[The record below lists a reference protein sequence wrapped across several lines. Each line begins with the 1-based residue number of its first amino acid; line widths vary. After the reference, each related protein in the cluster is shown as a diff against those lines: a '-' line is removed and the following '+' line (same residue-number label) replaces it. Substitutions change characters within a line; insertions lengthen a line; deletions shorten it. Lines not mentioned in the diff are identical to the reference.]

1 MTKIQVPINL
11 ASEPFRRDRAMLIAS
26 AALGLALIALLGF
39 QISTILAERHRA
51 ADIRVTID
59 RLNARL
65 RTIGI
70 EQAKLNATMHQPE
83 NAEVLERSLFLN
95 TLIERKAISWS
106 RIFADLEK
114 VLPYNVRLVSVR
126 LPEVDSENA
135 VLLDMLVGAKE
146 IQPVLELLRKLE
158 ASPQFGP
165 PEVPNSMPPSQTDP
179 FFRYHVSV
187 RYAQKF

>member
-11 ASEPFRRDRAMLIAS
+11 ASEPFRRDRPMLIAS
-26 AALGLALIALLGF
+26 AALGLALVALLGF
-39 QISTILAERHRA
+39 QISTILAERRQA
-51 ADIRVTID
+51 ADIRVSID

-65 RTIGI
+65 RTIGG
-70 EQAKLNATMHQPE
+70 EQAKLNATMRLPE

>member
-1 MTKIQVPINL
+1 MAIQIPINL
-11 ASEPFRRDRAMLIAS
+11 ASEPFRRDRPMLVAS
-26 AALGLALIALLGF
+26 AALGFALTALLAF
-39 QISTILAERHRA
+39 QISTIVHERHQA

-59 RLNARL
+59 RLNAQL
-65 RTIGI
+65 RAVGTQ
-70 EQAKLNATMHQPE
+70 QAKLNATLRQPA

-95 TLIERKAISWS
+95 TLIDRKAISWS
-106 RIFADLEK
+106 KIFADLEK

-126 LPEVDSENA
+126 LPEVDSQNS

-146 IQPVLELLRKLE
+146 VQPVLELLRKLE